1 VITYSIC
8 GSCVRLFSMAVT
20 LADAAALDLTGGSRR
35 RQTENA

>member
-1 VITYSIC
+1 
-8 GSCVRLFSMAVT
+8 MAVT